1 MPSGEAFYQS
11 VMESIRDHGI
21 VLTDMQGIIRYWN
34 EGAKT
39 IFGYAP
45 EEICGKSIA
54 ELFTPEDRDAK
65 APQKEMEEA
74 LATGRASDEGW
85 HLRKEGSRCFVSGA
99 IHVVRNGHV
108 QGFVKVVRDE
118 TERKQ
123 MEAELVEAKG
133 KADAASA
140 SKDHFIAVLSHEL
153 RTPLT
158 PALATLGMLQGD
170 PQLPE
175 HLKHDIEVVHRNV
188 ELEARI
194 IDDLLD
200 YTRISRG
207 KLHLNTGTVDVHSLI
222 GHAMEMS
229 RSELLDKKINISVDL
244 NAEQHFVLG
253 DAIRLQQVLW
263 NLIKNAVKFT
273 PEGGFITI
281 HTFNTLDGRLKIK
294 VTDTG
299 IGIDPQRLPAI
310 FEAFEQAERSITRQF
325 GGLGLGLA
333 IARTLTELH
342 GGMLSAESKGAGEGA
357 TFLID
362 LPTTTERVRVV
373 RQVPSRDALGP
384 TVRPLRVLLVEDHE
398 DTARIMA
405 RLLRSSRHQVTLA
418 HNVASALAKAGSQ
431 QFDLLISDIG
441 LPDGTG
447 YELLEKV
454 QKTATV
460 RAVALTGFG
469 MEEDVEK
476 SLKAG
481 FVAHLTKPVN
491 FQRLETILHQ
501 IAEELDA
508 AGEAETGE
516 ATETKPV

>member
-1 MPSGEAFYQS
+1 
-11 VMESIRDHGI
+11 
-21 VLTDMQGIIRYWN
+21 
-34 EGAKT
+34 
-39 IFGYAP
+39 
-45 EEICGKSIA
+45 
-54 ELFTPEDRDAK
+54 
-65 APQKEMEEA
+65 
-74 LATGRASDEGW
+74 
-85 HLRKEGSRCFVSGA
+85 
-99 IHVVRNGHV
+99 
-108 QGFVKVVRDE
+108 
-118 TERKQ
+118 
-123 MEAELVEAKG
+123 MEAELLEAKG

-158 PALATLGMLQGD
+158 PALATLGTLQGD
-170 PQLPE
+170 PNVPE

-229 RSELLDKKINISVDL
+229 RGELLDKKINISVDL

-273 PEGGFITI
+273 PENGFVTI
-281 HTFNTLDGRLKIK
+281 HTFNTLDSRLKIK

-342 GGMLSAESKGAGEGA
+342 GGTLSAESKGAGEGA

-362 LPTTTERVRVV
+362 LPTTMERVRVV
-373 RQVPSRDALGP
+373 RQVPARDALGP

-454 QKTATV
+454 QKIAAV

-501 IAEELDA
+501 LAEELDA
-508 AGEAETGE
+508 EGEAGVHVADELPAE
-516 ATETKPV
+516 

>member
-1 MPSGEAFYQS
+1 MFYKS
-11 VMESIRDHGI
+11 LMESIKDHGI
-21 VLTDMQGIIRYWN
+21 ILTDVHGIISYWN
-34 EGAKT
+34 EGARN
-39 IFGYAP
+39 IFGYSP
-45 EEICGKSIA
+45 EDICGKSIA
-54 ELFTPEDRDAK
+54 ELFTPEDRAAK
-65 APQKEMEEA
+65 AHVQEMEQAEA
-74 LATGRASDEGW
+74 SGRALDERW
-85 HLRKEGSRCFVSGA
+85 QLRKDGTRCFVSGVT
-99 IHVVRNGHV
+99 HPLRNGHL
-108 QGFVKVVRDE
+108 QGFVKVARDE
-118 TERKQ
+118 TQRKQ
-123 MEAELVEAKG
+123 MEADLREAKV

-158 PALATLGMLQGD
+158 PALATLGTLQGD
-170 PQLPE
+170 PNVPE
-175 HLKHDIEVVHRNV
+175 ELKHDLEVIHRNV

-229 RSELLDKKINISVDL
+229 RSELLDKKINLSVDL
-244 NAEQHFVLG
+244 NAEQHFVMG

-273 PEGGFITI
+273 PEGGFVTI

-342 GGMLSAESKGAGEGA
+342 GGTLSAESKGAGEGA

-362 LPTTTERVRVV
+362 LPTTTERVRMV
-373 RQVPSRDALGP
+373 RQVPARDALGP
-384 TVRPLRVLLVEDHE
+384 TIRPLRVLLVEDHE

-418 HNVASALAKAGSQ
+418 HNVASALQKAGSQ
-431 QFDLLISDIG
+431 GFDLLISDIG

-454 QKTATV
+454 QRLTPM

-469 MEEDVEK
+469 MEEDVDK
-476 SLKAG
+476 SMKAG

-491 FQRLETILHQ
+491 FQRLEAILHQ
-501 IAEELDA
+501 IAEELDGGGEGA
-508 AGEAETGE
+508 AE
-516 ATETKPV
+516 